1 MAIENDILYAVFDED
16 IAKSPETMVIITFF
30 FFIPYD
36 SRGQELTTI
45 CVSIRLFSGFG
56 NVFKNTYSFFY
67 YYFRKM
73 GHFLLPK
80 MLKW

>member
-16 IAKSPETMVIITFF
+16 IAKSPETMVVITFF

-36 SRGQELTTI
+36 SRGQELTKI

-56 NVFKNTYSFFY
+56 NVFKNTYSFFIIIFEKWDIFF
-67 YYFRKM
+67 FRKC
-73 GHFLLPK
+73 
-80 MLKW
+80 